1 MIDTV
6 FQVFIAL
13 VVVIFLIY
21 TIAFAAKKRRGG
33 SAFLSMIEYLSLG
46 PKRGI
51 AVVRVGKKAL
61 VLGVTQ
67 TDFKLLKTLGEQE
80 VQEIAFKKTL
90 DTEMSRGHGMVSDV
104 ANRIKNIFAGKTDK
118 ES

>member
-1 MIDTV
+1 MTDAV
-6 FQVFIAL
+6 FQVFIGL
-13 VVVIFLIY
+13 VVVVFLIY
-21 TIAFAAKKRRGG
+21 AIAFAAKKRHGG

-67 TDFKLLKTLGEQE
+67 TDFKLVKTLGEQE

-90 DTEMSRGHGMVSDV
+90 NTEISRGRSLMSD
-104 ANRIKNIFAGKTDK
+104 AINRIKNALAGKTDK
-118 ES
+118 DN